1 MRVRVQVFDHD
12 GNGFIDR
19 DELKLTMGRLGEQ
32 LSDADV
38 NAMLS
43 LADEDG
49 DGRIDF
55 RVRVLLLSSASAFS
69 LSLSVSR
76 ACAPSAC
83 RTALRCTA
91 LGSFRSMSASCS
103 HSPLRASPLSPLHDV
118 ATGTAI

>member
-19 DELKLTMGRLGEQ
+19 EELKLTMSRLGEQ

-49 DGRIDF
+49 DGRINF
-55 RVRVLLLSSASAFS
+55 RVRYLASATVFS
-69 LSLSVSR
+69 LR
-76 ACAPSAC
+76 PQPPPSAC
-83 RTALRCTA
+83 LVPARNRRAERRSDALRS
-91 LGSFRSMSASCS
+91 LGLLSVSMSASCS
-103 HSPLRASPLSPLHDV
+103 HSPFHDV
-118 ATGTAI
+118 ATGPAI